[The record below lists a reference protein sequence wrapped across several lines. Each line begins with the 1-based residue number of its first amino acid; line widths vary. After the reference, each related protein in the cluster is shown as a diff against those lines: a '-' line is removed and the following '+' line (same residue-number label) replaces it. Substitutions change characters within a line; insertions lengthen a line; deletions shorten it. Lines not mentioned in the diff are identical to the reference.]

1 MEAAFSFGHDLCSGS
16 RDALGVKK
24 RVVMD
29 TELWKIAIVNLG
41 MGGALAAVL
50 LMVVR
55 QLLQR
60 DEMLIG
66 QLVHVVEVNSKALSD
81 VRHALEEIR
90 RFMEKVDQR
99 LARVEE
105 KVARI
110 EGRLET
116 KGEAQPDSTF

>member
-1 MEAAFSFGHDLCSGS
+1 
-16 RDALGVKK
+16 
-24 RVVMD
+24 MD

-41 MGGALAAVL
+41 MGGALAAIL
-50 LMVVR
+50 FMVVR

-60 DEMLIG
+60 DETLIG
-66 QLVHVVEVNSKALSD
+66 QLVQVVELNSKALTD

-90 RFMEKVDQR
+90 RFMEKVDER

-116 KGEAQPDSTF
+116 KGEAQPASTF